1 MSMNQDYPPF
11 DDDEETRR
19 RISTPSVPH
28 SRSGPPPQGPMARP
42 VLPQADPTMP
52 HRRLPDEPL
61 PPEPESSGLYVPWW
75 GFVLVIL
82 AVAGITCGL
91 WSVVLINRGGAATS
105 IGPTPTLVF
114 VVITPTATLG
124 AGGPGPLVIT
134 STPPAGPTV
143 APQGGGTPAAPA
155 GATAPAA
162 DGATATQGLPIA
174 LGVTIQVSGTGGD
187 GLTVRQGPGKDFSSV
202 FVANEGDK
210 FVVKDGP
217 RQANGFTWWYVVD
230 PADANRFGWAVQ
242 DFMQVVQ

>member
-28 SRSGPPPQGPMARP
+28 SRSDQPLQGPMARP
-42 VLPQADPTMP
+42 VLPQADATMP
-52 HRRLPDEPL
+52 HRRMPDEPL

-91 WSVVLINRGGAATS
+91 WGVVLINRGGAATS

-114 VVITPTATLG
+114 VVITPTATVD
-124 AGGPGPLVIT
+124 AGGQGPLVIT
-134 STPPAGPTV
+134 STPPDNGPTI
-143 APQGGGTPAAPA
+143 APTAASPAGGPTAAP
-155 GATAPAA
+155 GSGT
-162 DGATATQGLPIA
+162 TATQSIPIA
-174 LGVTIQVSGTGGD
+174 LGVTIQVSGTEGD
-187 GLTVRQGPGKDFSSV
+187 GLTVRQGPGKDFTGV
-202 FVANEGDK
+202 FVANDGDK

-217 RQANGFTWWYVVD
+217 RQADSFIWWYIVD
-230 PADANRFGWAVQ
+230 PADQNRFGWAVQ